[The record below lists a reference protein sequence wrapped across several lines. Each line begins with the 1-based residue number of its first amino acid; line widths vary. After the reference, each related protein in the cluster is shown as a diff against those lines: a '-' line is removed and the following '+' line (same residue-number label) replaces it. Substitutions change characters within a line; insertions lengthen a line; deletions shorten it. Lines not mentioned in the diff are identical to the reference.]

1 MTAGADW
8 ESGRSWRITDKEREQ
23 IAEMLQA
30 GQGAREIAAAT
41 KRSLPTIYNHM
52 RDIRAGRLPTGAARI
67 TDKERKQIAEMLQA
81 GQGAQE
87 IAAATKRSLPA
98 IYRHISDIK
107 PGRLPTG
114 AARITD
120 KERKQIAEML
130 QAGQG
135 AQEIAAATK
144 RSLSTIYNHMR
155 DIRRAGRLPTGAA
168 WITDK
173 ERKQIAEMMQAGQG
187 AREIAAA
194 TKRSLPTIYRH
205 ISDIKAGRSPEEA
218 RRRWRQRRDLEA
230 GGSGCLPAD
239 QPVNVPLLIE
249 RYALGASIGSL
260 ASSLRISYH
269 RVRALIVDAGVP
281 IRRNGARGPGPE
293 RKGHLWTTAE
303 ASACRRMMAQGQRQ
317 AIIGMALGRSE
328 ASIGAWLYDQ
338 SRPGRPERA
347 ATISR
352 RRRGDL
358 LPEETP
364 EVEVMDRIVAGW
376 LDGESVVDLAV
387 RHRLPSPIIS
397 GVLRQRGHHSK
408 KGRNPAKLKKQAQQA
423 ALATC
428 AKHLPAFG
436 GNELVLASLQARAS
450 GRG

>member
-1 MTAGADW
+1 LTAGADW

-114 AARITD
+114 AAR
-120 KERKQIAEML
+120 
-130 QAGQG
+130 
-135 AQEIAAATK
+135 
-144 RSLSTIYNHMR
+144 
-155 DIRRAGRLPTGAA
+155 
-168 WITDK
+168 ITDK

>member
-41 KRSLPTIYNHM
+41 KRSLP
-52 RDIRAGRLPTGAARI
+52 
-67 TDKERKQIAEMLQA
+67 
-81 GQGAQE
+81 
-87 IAAATKRSLPA
+87 A

-114 AARITD
+114 AAR
-120 KERKQIAEML
+120 
-130 QAGQG
+130 
-135 AQEIAAATK
+135 
-144 RSLSTIYNHMR
+144 
-155 DIRRAGRLPTGAA
+155 
-168 WITDK
+168 ITDK